1 MKDFYF
7 KNFKKEVSQIQLPK
21 KFTFPF
27 YYEPHELCRIAV
39 KEVQDYLETQ
49 TDWKHNFSSSQE
61 IDSKVIGKM
70 FGVLVVKNQQG
81 KLGYLAAFSGKLA
94 GTNNHK
100 NFVPPVFDML
110 TQNSYFL
117 EEEIILNDL
126 NRQIENLEDSKEF
139 QMLQKAY
146 DEIIIES
153 NTIISNFRKQMITAK
168 AERKKRRNAAK
179 SELTEKDYQ
188 ALIDDLGKQS
198 VALKYELRK
207 LTEEQD
213 KKTKIIF
220 DQCNGYL
227 KKINSLKEDRKT
239 RSNALQ
245 HYLFKQYQF
254 LNKNNEKKDLLDLFK
269 FTAFETPPAGAGECA
284 APKLLQHA
292 FLNNYELVA
301 MAEFWWGDSPKS
313 EIRKHKH
320 FYPACQGKCKPI
332 LGHMLDGI
340 SMDENPLLTNP
351 GIGKE
356 VKIIFEDDS
365 LLVVNKP
372 EEFLSV
378 PGKNIDDSVYLRMKQ
393 YLPNASG
400 PLIVHR
406 LDMSTS
412 GIMLIAKSEN
422 IYKILQ
428 QQFIKRQ
435 VKKRY
440 IAVLDGTPK
449 KEEGFIDLPL
459 RLDIDDRPRQLV
471 CFEHG
476 KSARTQWE
484 IISQDEKQTRVYFYP
499 ITGRTHQLRVHAAH
513 ELGLNTPII
522 GDDLYGKKSKRLHL
536 HAESITFNHPV
547 SKMDM
552 SFSVDPNF

>member
-220 DQCNGYL
+220 DQRNGYL